1 MLNNSDEE
9 AIHEHDFIFQF
20 LAKLSAYQG
29 EGKALAA
36 YLAAGRDSAVRL
48 RGLILEDLGRDDV
61 SLLEFAAGYGCV
73 SRHLRDVLP
82 QADITACDIHD
93 EAVRFIEDRFRV
105 KAVSST
111 SDPDKLSLGR
121 KFDIVF
127 ALSFFSHMPKES
139 WTRWLRAL
147 ARHTAPDGEII
158 FTTHGL
164 RSVQFFPDCQL
175 DADGFWFNPLANRA
189 ISARRSTAARSQHLI
204 TFIAKSRTSRASTW
218 CVSTRACGGDTRT
231 FTSLV
236 GPMIGPKTNSSIELF
251 DYPNF

>member
-175 DADGFWFNPLANRA
+175 DADGFWFKPVSEQGDLSTSEYGSTVTTFDYVYRQ
-189 ISARRSTAARSQHLI
+189 ISNIEGLNLVRFHEGLWWGHQDLYVARRANDR
-204 TFIAKSRTSRASTW
+204 AK
-218 CVSTRACGGDTRT
+218 D
-231 FTSLV
+231 
-236 GPMIGPKTNSSIELF
+236 
-251 DYPNF
+251 